1 MTSGSLSRPGLSFKH
16 DFRANA
22 WRREENPN
30 LPGRIM
36 RSNQK
41 FASVPFESNVGQG
54 KIGRRSQSCR
64 AIAAMPRY
72 RHITPAANHQLRRR
86 LPLQESRDLFDVLEP
101 ILAKI

>member
-1 MTSGSLSRPGLSFKH
+1 VFKH

-36 RSNQK
+36 LSNQK

-54 KIGRRSQSCR
+54 ENR
-64 AIAAMPRY
+64 
-72 RHITPAANHQLRRR
+72 TPAAKPPRHGRHATIPPYYPGRQL
-86 LPLQESRDLFDVLEP
+86 PIAAPATFDGKSRS
-101 ILAKI
+101 I